1 MSMKGDFPSSENE
14 IAIDRMYA
22 DNNHLSVGDTLKSD
36 SHEWTITGL
45 VALPDYSCLFQN
57 NNDSMFD
64 SVKFGVAVVTP
75 EAFSKFESSS
85 IKYVYSWKYA
95 KEPANDKEEKKVS
108 DDLMKA
114 INKEVSL
121 QDYVPRYLNQAI
133 NFTGDDMG
141 SDRAMII
148 VFLYIIIVIMAFVF
162 GITSSNTI
170 MKESNVIGT
179 LLASGYTRAELI
191 RHYMSMPIIVT
202 LIGAVIGNILGYTV
216 LKDVCAGMYY
226 GSYSLPT
233 YTTIW
238 NAEAFLL
245 TTVIPIILMILV
257 NFTILY
263 RKLSLSPLKFLSMF
277 PSYLQTNSPLAI
289 LNSPEAGIFQPFPHA
304 CYFSE
309 YQQLCTVICRNPFCK
324 SPFNV
329 RTAFPCSTRSLSG
342 SPLR

>member
-1 MSMKGDFPSSENE
+1 
-14 IAIDRMYA
+14 
-22 DNNHLSVGDTLKSD
+22 
-36 SHEWTITGL
+36 
-45 VALPDYSCLFQN
+45 
-57 NNDSMFD
+57 
-64 SVKFGVAVVTP
+64 
-75 EAFSKFESSS
+75 
-85 IKYVYSWKYA
+85 
-95 KEPANDKEEKKVS
+95 
-108 DDLMKA
+108 MKA

-226 GSYSLPT
+226 GGYSLPT

-263 RKLSLSPLKFLSMF
+263 RKLSLSPLKFLRRDLKKRRQKHTL
-277 PSYLQTNSPLAI
+277 YLSPKLAFF
-289 LNSPEAGIFQPFPHA
+289 SRFRMRVIFRISA
-304 CYFSE
+304 TMYCYLSE
-309 YQQLCTVICRNPFCK
+309 SFLSNT
-324 SPFNV
+324 PFN
-329 RTAFPCSTRSLSG
+329 
-342 SPLR
+342 

>member
-1 MSMKGDFPSSENE
+1 
-14 IAIDRMYA
+14 
-22 DNNHLSVGDTLKSD
+22 
-36 SHEWTITGL
+36 
-45 VALPDYSCLFQN
+45 
-57 NNDSMFD
+57 
-64 SVKFGVAVVTP
+64 
-75 EAFSKFESSS
+75 
-85 IKYVYSWKYA
+85 
-95 KEPANDKEEKKVS
+95 
-108 DDLMKA
+108 MKA

-170 MKESNVIGT
+170 MKESHVIGT

-263 RKLSLSPLKFLSMF
+263 RKLSLSPLKFLRRDLKKRRQKHAL
-277 PSYLQTNSPLAI
+277 YLSPKLAF
-289 LNSPEAGIFQPFPHA
+289 SAVSA
-304 CYFSE
+304 CVLFSE

>member
-1 MSMKGDFPSSENE
+1 MNGRSPDWLLF
-14 IAIDRMYA
+14 
-22 DNNHLSVGDTLKSD
+22 
-36 SHEWTITGL
+36 
-45 VALPDYSCLFQN
+45 PDYSCLFQN

-108 DDLMKA
+108 DDWWRLLIRKFLCRTTFPA
-114 INKEVSL
+114 IWPGDQFHRWRYGQWPCYDYCLSL
-121 QDYVPRYLNQAI
+121 YYYRNHGIRLWNYEQQYHHERIQCHRNTACI
-133 NFTGDDMG
+133 
-141 SDRAMII
+141 R
-148 VFLYIIIVIMAFVF
+148 LY
-162 GITSSNTI
+162 
-170 MKESNVIGT
+170 
-179 LLASGYTRAELI
+179 RAELI

-263 RKLSLSPLKFLSMF
+263 RKLSLSPLKFLRRDLKKRRQKHTL
-277 PSYLQTNSPLAI
+277 YLSPKLAFF
-289 LNSPEAGIFQPFPHA
+289 SRFPHA

-309 YQQLCTVICRNPFCK
+309 YQQLCTVICRNPFLQI
-324 SPFNV
+324 SF
-329 RTAFPCSTRSLSG
+329 
-342 SPLR
+342 

>member
-1 MSMKGDFPSSENE
+1 
-14 IAIDRMYA
+14 
-22 DNNHLSVGDTLKSD
+22 
-36 SHEWTITGL
+36 
-45 VALPDYSCLFQN
+45 
-57 NNDSMFD
+57 
-64 SVKFGVAVVTP
+64 
-75 EAFSKFESSS
+75 
-85 IKYVYSWKYA
+85 
-95 KEPANDKEEKKVS
+95 
-108 DDLMKA
+108 
-114 INKEVSL
+114 
-121 QDYVPRYLNQAI
+121 
-133 NFTGDDMG
+133 
-141 SDRAMII
+141 
-148 VFLYIIIVIMAFVF
+148 MAFVF

-170 MKESNVIGT
+170 MKESHVIGT

-263 RKLSLSPLKFLSMF
+263 RKLSLSPLKFLRRDLKTSEACSLF
-277 PSYLQTNSPLAI
+277 K
-289 LNSPEAGIFQPFPHA
+289 PEAGIFQPFPHA